1 MKSWEKIRKRA
12 FGYPQEFLNL
22 QLSFHSVESETDFFQ
37 FRDKKHDDEKK
48 IKTRML
54 KTPENPPGPIH
65 FLSFAVQKKRFIKY
79 LQSLQ

>member
-1 MKSWEKIRKRA
+1 MGKVKKKSIWLSLGIS
-12 FGYPQEFLNL
+12 EFTAD
-22 QLSFHSVESETDFFQ
+22 VESETDFFQ

-54 KTPENPPGPIH
+54 KSPENLPGPIH